1 MLLLSQVPS
10 PREERPRPGSDRN
23 IELAVEE
30 EQRRWRREKGTR
42 KL

>member
-1 MLLLSQVPS
+1 MLLSSVPS

-23 IELAVEE
+23 IELEAEE
-30 EQRRWRREKGTR
+30 EQRCLKEREGNER